1 MTTSQ
6 LNDFLLMNM
15 NTFWE
20 KLKTILNES
29 EMVIDR
35 PKGSTHPT
43 YSKII
48 FPLDYGYLKNT
59 SGGDG
64 NEIDV
69 WCGSF
74 EKKELNAIVC
84 TVDILKRDTEIKLI
98 VGCSDNEIE
107 IIKQFHTN
115 EFMSAIILKNRE
127 AAL

>member
-1 MTTSQ
+1 
-6 LNDFLLMNM
+6 M

-20 KLKTILNES
+20 RLKAILNES

-35 PKGSTHPT
+35 PKGSRHPK
-43 YSKII
+43 YPKIV

-69 WCGSF
+69 WRGSF
-74 EKKELNAIVC
+74 KKKELNAIAC

-98 VGCSDNEIE
+98 VGCSNNEIE

-127 AAL
+127 PAL

>member
-1 MTTSQ
+1 
-6 LNDFLLMNM
+6 MNM

-20 KLKTILNES
+20 RLKAILNES

-35 PKGSTHPT
+35 PKGSRHPK
-43 YSKII
+43 YPKIV

-64 NEIDV
+64 NEIDI
-69 WCGSF
+69 WLGSL
-74 EKKELNAIVC
+74 EDKELNAIAC

-98 VGCSDNEIE
+98 VGCSNNEIE

-127 AAL
+127 PTL

>member
-1 MTTSQ
+1 MKC
-6 LNDFLLMNM
+6 MK
-15 NTFWE
+15 TFW
-20 KLKTILNES
+20 KRLNIILNES
-29 EMVIDR
+29 EIVIDR
-35 PKGSTHPT
+35 PKGSTHPK
-43 YSKII
+43 YPQIV

-64 NEIDV
+64 SEIDV

-74 EKKELNAIVC
+74 ERKELNAIAC

-115 EFMSAIILKNRE
+115 EFMSAIILNNRE
-127 AAL
+127 PAL

>member
-1 MTTSQ
+1 
-6 LNDFLLMNM
+6 M

-20 KLKTILNES
+20 KLTTILNES

-35 PKGSTHPT
+35 PKGSRHPK
-43 YSKII
+43 YPKIV

-69 WCGSF
+69 WLGSL
-74 EKKELNAIVC
+74 EDKVLNAIAC

-98 VGCSDNEIE
+98 VSCSDHEIE

-115 EFMSAIILKNRE
+115 EFMSAIVLKNRE
-127 AAL
+127 PAL

>member
-1 MTTSQ
+1 
-6 LNDFLLMNM
+6 MNA
-15 NTFWE
+15 FWE

-35 PKGSTHPT
+35 PKGSTHPK
-43 YSKII
+43 YPKIV

-69 WCGSF
+69 WLGSL
-74 EKKELNAIVC
+74 ENKVLNAIAC

-98 VGCSDNEIE
+98 VGCSDHEIE
-107 IIKQFHTN
+107 IINKFYTS
-115 EFMSAIILKNRE
+115 EYMSAIILKNRE
-127 AAL
+127 PAL

>member
-1 MTTSQ
+1 
-6 LNDFLLMNM
+6 M

-20 KLKTILNES
+20 RLNTILNES

-35 PKGSTHPT
+35 PKGSTHPRHP
-43 YSKII
+43 KIV

-69 WCGSF
+69 WLGSL
-74 EKKELNAIVC
+74 ENKVLNAIAC

-98 VGCSDNEIE
+98 VSCSDHEIE
-107 IIKQFHTN
+107 IIKRFYTS
-115 EFMSAIILKNRE
+115 EYMSAIILKKRE
-127 AAL
+127 PAL

>member
-1 MTTSQ
+1 
-6 LNDFLLMNM
+6 M

-20 KLKTILNES
+20 RLITIFNES
-29 EMVIDR
+29 EMIIDR
-35 PKGSTHPT
+35 PKGSAHPK
-43 YSKII
+43 YPKIV

-59 SGGDG
+59 SGGDS
-64 NEIDV
+64 NEIEV
-69 WCGSF
+69 WLGSL
-74 EKKELNAIVC
+74 ETKVLNAIAC

-127 AAL
+127 PAL

>member
-1 MTTSQ
+1 
-6 LNDFLLMNM
+6 M

-20 KLKTILNES
+20 RLITIFNES
-29 EMVIDR
+29 EMIIDR
-35 PKGSTHPT
+35 PKGSAHPK
-43 YSKII
+43 YPKIV

-69 WCGSF
+69 WLGSL
-74 EKKELNAIVC
+74 ETKVLNAIAC

-127 AAL
+127 PAL